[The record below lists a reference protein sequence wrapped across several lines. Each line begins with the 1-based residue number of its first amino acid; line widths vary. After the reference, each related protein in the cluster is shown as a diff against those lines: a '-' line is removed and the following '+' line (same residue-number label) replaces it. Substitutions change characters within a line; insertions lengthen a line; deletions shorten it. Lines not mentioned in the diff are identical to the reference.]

1 METLCL
7 RASYDEKMHVQF
19 HKARNRA
26 FMRKTEPLY
35 HFPFLFH
42 SFFITFYST
51 EQPMPTLENTSTL
64 PFIDELKAVKGDLLL
79 DEYSLGM
86 YSTDASFY
94 QIKPLAVVLPL
105 DDADVKLVIRIAK
118 SYKIKILPRG
128 GGTSLAGQTV
138 GEAIVIDFSK
148 YMNKIL
154 EFNEKERWVRV
165 QPGLVRD
172 ELNEEMAKY
181 NLHFAPDPA
190 TSSRANVGG
199 MVGNNSSGTKSILYG
214 KTVDHILEARILLAD
229 GTELLLKELS
239 KEEYNHKTTQ
249 KNREG
254 EIYRSIQKIIDE
266 NRGEIKQRFPK
277 VMRRVGGYNLDEFV
291 YTDRWNLA
299 KLITGSEG
307 TLALTLDVK
316 LHLEPLPKF
325 KAVVVVHFA
334 ELLEAIRAVEPML
347 PYKPSAIEIIDQTVL
362 RLSAENLTTK
372 RHCHFIDGDPAAI
385 LIVEFYGDT
394 YESVIQRSTD
404 MVKVLKELKMGYA
417 YPLFPAGKE
426 YDDVWLLRKKGL
438 GLMMGIKG
446 ERKALSF
453 IEDSAI
459 PTAVLPEYIDQVL
472 KICAKHNTPVSM
484 YAHASVGVIHVQPLL
499 DLKEEQD
506 IINLKNIADETFELV
521 VKYGGSWSGEHGDG
535 LVRSAY
541 NEKFFGTKLYQAFRQ
556 VKKLFDPEN
565 IMNPGKIVDA
575 QTIEHNLRY
584 GTSYRDKE
592 VKATFLYRDD
602 NSFGESVHM
611 CTGVGECRKML
622 GGTMCP
628 SFKATRDEEH
638 STRGRANALRLAM
651 SGQLDKEGLASKR
664 LHQVLDLCLSCKAC
678 KSECPSNV
686 DMAKMKSDVLQ
697 MYYDEHGLTTRDRLI
712 KDSSA
717 SASYFSGA
725 LSRIINYVQQTKLF
739 RSTLEKVAG
748 FDHRRTLPE
757 YASEPFY
764 KWFEKNRHS
773 AYKNSGKKVV
783 LFADTYLNFHEPDVG
798 IGAVELLN
806 SCGYEV
812 ILANVGCCQRP
823 KISHGFLRDA
833 KVGGTKTAEGLRK
846 FIDEGLTIVVC
857 EPSCASALNDD
868 LPDLIEDEVLAGKL
882 KDKVMMIDKFLEHE
896 ISSGKLDKSFQSIA
910 GNIVIHGHCHQKALY
925 GTQAMKDLL
934 SQGGEVVSEI
944 PSGCCGMAGS
954 FGYETE
960 HYELSRKIGDSILF
974 PAVKSIKAGTT
985 LVANGFSC
993 RHQIHHFTG
1002 VKPKHW
1008 VEVIRAKPS
1017 A

>member
-1 METLCL
+1 
-7 RASYDEKMHVQF
+7 
-19 HKARNRA
+19 
-26 FMRKTEPLY
+26 
-35 HFPFLFH
+35 
-42 SFFITFYST
+42 
-51 EQPMPTLENTSTL
+51 MPATQESIVTL
-64 PFIDELKAVKGDLLL
+64 PFIHELEKSIKGEVLTD
-79 DEYSLGM
+79 DYSLGM

-94 QIKPLAVVLPL
+94 QIRPLAVVLPL
-105 DDADVKLVIRIAK
+105 DETDVRKAVEIARGHKL
-118 SYKIKILPRG
+118 KILPRG

-138 GEAIVIDFSK
+138 GEALVIDFSK

-154 EFNEKERWVRV
+154 EVNVLERWVRV

-172 ELNEEMAKY
+172 ELNEEMAKH

-214 KTVDHILEARILLAD
+214 KTVDHILEAKILLAD
-229 GTELLLKELS
+229 GTELVLKKLS
-239 KEEYNHKTTQ
+239 QEEFQQ
-249 KNREG
+249 KAQQNNREG
-254 EIYRSIQKIIDE
+254 EIYRSFKEIIQQNKE
-266 NRGEIKQRFPK
+266 EIKQRFPK

-291 YTDRWNLA
+291 YTDHWNLA

-307 TLALTLDVK
+307 TLAVTLELK
-316 LHLEPLPKF
+316 INLEPLPKF
-325 KAVVVVHFA
+325 KSVAVVHFA
-334 ELLEAIRAVEPML
+334 DLLEAIRAVQPML
-347 PYKPSAIEIIDQTVL
+347 PYKPSAIEIIDRTVL

-372 RHCHFIDGDPAAI
+372 QLCHFINGDPAAI
-385 LIVEFYGDT
+385 LIVEFYGDS
-394 YESVIQRSTD
+394 YESVMQRPQD
-404 MVKVLKELKMGYA
+404 MIKELKQLGFGYA
-417 YPLFPAGKE
+417 FPLFPSGKE
-426 YDDVWLLRKKGL
+426 YDDVWTLRKKGL

-446 ERKALSF
+446 EKKALSF
-453 IEDSAI
+453 IEDAAI

-472 KICAKHNTPVSM
+472 KICAKHNTEVSM

-499 DLKEEQD
+499 DLRQEQD
-506 IINLKNIADETFELV
+506 IENLKNITNETFDLV

-541 NEKFFGTKLYQAFRQ
+541 NERFFGPRIYQAFKN
-556 VKKLFDPEN
+556 VKKMFDPEN
-565 IMNPGKIVDA
+565 LMNPGKIVEA

-584 GTSYRDKE
+584 GTAYHDQEEKTTFQYRSE
-592 VKATFLYRDD
+592 
-602 NSFGESVHM
+602 NSFRESVHM

-664 LHQVLDLCLSCKAC
+664 LHEVMDLCLSCKAC

-697 MYYDEHGLTTRDRLI
+697 IYYDEHGITLRDRLI
-712 KDSSA
+712 RDSSKA
-717 SASYFSGA
+717 AARLSGA
-725 LSRIINYVQQTKLF
+725 LSGIVNFIQHTALF
-739 RSTLEKVAG
+739 RLALQKLAG
-748 FDHRRTLPE
+748 FDQRRVLPE

-764 KWFEKNRHS
+764 KWFEKQGNNT
-773 AYKNSGKKVV
+773 YKNPEKKVV
-783 LFADTYLNFHEPDVG
+783 LFADTYLNFHEPNVG
-798 IGAVELLN
+798 ISALQLLN

-823 KISHGFLRDA
+823 RISHGFLREA
-833 KVGGTKTAEGLRK
+833 KAEGTKTVEGLK
-846 FIDEGLTIVVC
+846 KYMDQGLTVVVC

-868 LPDLIEDEVLAGKL
+868 LTDLIDDESVVTQL
-882 KDKVMMIDKFLEHE
+882 KEKVMMIDKFLEKE
-896 ISSGKLDKSFQSIA
+896 IASGKLNKTFESTA
-910 GNIVIHGHCHQKALY
+910 GNILIHGHCHQKALY
-925 GTQAMKDLL
+925 GTTGMKSIL
-934 SQGGEVVSEI
+934 SKTNQTVCEI

-954 FGYETE
+954 FGYEKE
-960 HYELSRKIGDSILF
+960 HYEISRKIGESVLF
-974 PAVKSIKAGTT
+974 PAVKSMKEGTT

-993 RHQIHHFTG
+993 RHQIAHFTG

-1008 VEVIRAKPS
+1008 VEVVRAKQS
-1017 A
+1017 S

>member
-1 METLCL
+1 MLTQD
-7 RASYDEKMHVQF
+7 RTD
-19 HKARNRA
+19 AR
-26 FMRKTEPLY
+26 T
-35 HFPFLFH
+35 
-42 SFFITFYST
+42 FI
-51 EQPMPTLENTSTL
+51 N
-64 PFIDELKAVKGDLLL
+64 ELKNIKGEVLVD
-79 DEYSLGM
+79 DYSLGM

-105 DDADVKLVIRIAK
+105 DESDVKKTVEIARTHK
-118 SYKIKILPRG
+118 LKLLPRG

-154 EFNEKERWVRV
+154 EFNEQERWVKV

-172 ELNEEMAKY
+172 ELNETMAQY
-181 NLHFAPDPA
+181 GLHFAPDPA

-214 KTVDHILEARILLAD
+214 KTVDHILEAKVLLAD

-239 KEEYNHKTTQ
+239 AQEFHKKAQQ
-249 KNREG
+249 KDREG
-254 EIYRSIQKIIDE
+254 DIYKNIQDTIHE
-266 NRGEIKQRFPK
+266 HQEEIKKRFPK

-307 TLALTLDVK
+307 TLAVSLELK
-316 LHLEPLPKF
+316 LNLEPLPKF
-325 KAVVVVHFA
+325 KSVVVVHFA
-334 ELLEAIRAVEPML
+334 ELLEAIRAVQPML
-347 PYKPSAIEIIDQTVL
+347 PYKPSAIEIVDRTVL
-362 RLSAENLTTK
+362 HLSAENLTTRK
-372 RHCHFIDGDPAAI
+372 HCHFIDGDPAAI
-385 LIVEFYGDT
+385 LIVEFYDDT
-394 YESVIQRSTD
+394 LESVLERPQNMIRD
-404 MVKVLKELKMGYA
+404 LKKMNLGYA

-426 YDDVWLLRKKGL
+426 YDDVWSLRKKGL

-446 ERKALSF
+446 EKKALSF
-453 IEDSAI
+453 IEDAAI
-459 PTAVLPEYIDQVL
+459 PTEVLPEYIDTVL
-472 KICAKHNTPVSM
+472 KICARHNTEVSM
-484 YAHASVGVIHVQPLL
+484 YAHASVGVIHVQPML
-499 DLKEEQD
+499 DLRQQED
-506 IINLKNIADETFELV
+506 IENLKRITDETFELV
-521 VKYGGSWSGEHGDG
+521 LKYGGSWSGEHGDG

-541 NEKFFGTKLYQAFRQ
+541 NERFFGPQLYQAFRRI
-556 VKKLFDPEN
+556 KKLFDPEN

-584 GTSYRDKE
+584 GTQYRDKE
-592 VKATFLYRDD
+592 VKGTFQYRAE
-602 NSFGESVHM
+602 NSFSESVHM
-611 CTGVGECRKML
+611 CTGVGECRKIL

-664 LHQVLDLCLSCKAC
+664 LHEVLDLCLSCKAC

-697 MYYDEHGLTTRDRLI
+697 MYYDEHGLTVRDRLI
-712 KDSSA
+712 RDSSTAA
-717 SASYFSGA
+717 SRLAGA
-725 LSRIINYVQQTKLF
+725 LSGIVNFVQETKLF
-739 RSTLEKVAG
+739 RALMEKLAG
-748 FDHRRTLPE
+748 FDRRRILPE
-757 YASEPFY
+757 YAAQPFY
-764 KWFEKNRHS
+764 KWFEKKGNNPF
-773 AYKNSGKKVV
+773 KNPKKKVV
-783 LFADTYLNFHEPDVG
+783 LFADTYLNFHEPNVG
-798 IGAVELLN
+798 ISALQLLN

-812 ILANVGCCQRP
+812 LLANVGCCQRP

-833 KVGGTKTAEGLRK
+833 KKDATKTVEGLRK
-846 FIDEGLTIVVC
+846 YIDQGLTIVVC

-868 LPDLIEDEVLAGKL
+868 LPDLIDDEALAAQL
-882 KDKVMMIDKFLEHE
+882 KKHVVMIDKFLENE
-896 ISSGKLDKSFQSIA
+896 ISDGRLNTTFESIA
-910 GNIVIHGHCHQKALY
+910 GNIMIHGHCHQKALY
-925 GTQAMKDLL
+925 GTQGMKSML
-934 SQGGEVVSEI
+934 SQGNETVSEI

-960 HYELSRKIGDSILF
+960 HYELSRKIGEEILF
-974 PAVKSIKAGTT
+974 PAVKSMNPGTT
-985 LVANGFSC
+985 IVANGFSC

>member
-1 METLCL
+1 MLTQERSDVHT
-7 RASYDEKMHVQF
+7 
-19 HKARNRA
+19 
-26 FMRKTEPLY
+26 
-35 HFPFLFH
+35 
-42 SFFITFYST
+42 FI
-51 EQPMPTLENTSTL
+51 N
-64 PFIDELKAVKGDLLL
+64 ELKDIKGDVLV
-79 DEYSLGM
+79 DDYSLGM

-105 DDADVKLVIRIAK
+105 DESDVKKTVEIARIHK
-118 SYKIKILPRG
+118 LRLLPRG

-138 GEAIVIDFSK
+138 GDGIVIDFSK

-154 EFNEKERWVRV
+154 EFNEQERWVKV

-181 NLHFAPDPA
+181 RLHFAPDPA

-214 KTVDHILEARILLAD
+214 KTVDHVLEAKVLLAD

-239 KEEYNHKTTQ
+239 PEAFNQ
-249 KNREG
+249 KAQQKDREG
-254 EIYRSIQKIIDE
+254 EIYRNIQETIQQ
-266 NRGEIKQRFPK
+266 NREEIKKRFPK

-307 TLALTLDVK
+307 TLAVTLEVK
-316 LHLEPLPKF
+316 INLEPLPKF
-325 KAVVVVHFA
+325 KSVVVVHFA
-334 ELLEAIRAVEPML
+334 ELLEAIRAVQPML
-347 PYKPSAIEIIDQTVL
+347 PYKPSAIEIIDRTVL
-362 RLSAENLTTK
+362 HLSAENLTTK
-372 RHCHFIDGDPAAI
+372 QHCHFIEGDPAAI
-385 LIVEFYGDT
+385 LIVEFYADT
-394 YESVIQRSTD
+394 FEAVMERPGKMIQD
-404 MVKVLKELKMGYA
+404 LKKMNFGYA
-417 YPLFPAGKE
+417 YPLFPSGKE
-426 YDDVWLLRKKGL
+426 YDDVWHLRRKGL

-446 ERKALSF
+446 EKKALSF
-453 IEDSAI
+453 IEDAAI
-459 PTAVLPEYIDQVL
+459 PTEVLPEYIDTVL
-472 KICAKHNTPVSM
+472 KICARHNTEVSM

-499 DLKEEQD
+499 DLRQQED
-506 IINLKNIADETFELV
+506 IENLKRITDETFELV

-541 NEKFFGTKLYQAFRQ
+541 NERFFGPQVYQALRR

-584 GTSYRDKE
+584 GTQYRDKE
-592 VKATFLYRDD
+592 VKGTFQYRAE

-611 CTGVGECRKML
+611 CTGVGECRKIL

-664 LHQVLDLCLSCKAC
+664 LHQVMDLCLSCKAC

-697 MYYDEHGLTTRDRLI
+697 IYYDEHGLTLRDRLI
-712 KDSSA
+712 RDSSNAA
-717 SASYFSGA
+717 SKFAGA
-725 LSRIINYVQQTKLF
+725 LSGIVNFVQETKLF
-739 RSTLEKVAG
+739 RAAMEKLAG
-748 FDHRRTLPE
+748 FDRRRVLPE
-757 YASEPFY
+757 YAPEPFY
-764 KWFEKNRHS
+764 KWFEKKENNPF
-773 AYKNSGKKVV
+773 KNPQKKVV
-783 LFADTYLNFHEPDVG
+783 LFADTYLNFHEPNVG
-798 IGAVELLN
+798 ISALQLLN

-833 KVGGTKTAEGLRK
+833 KIEGTKTAVGLRK
-846 FIDEGLTIVVC
+846 YLDQGLTIVAC

-868 LPDLIEDEVLAGKL
+868 LPDLIEDEALAAQL
-882 KDKVMMIDKFLEHE
+882 KKQRCHDRQ
-896 ISSGKLDKSFQSIA
+896 IS
-910 GNIVIHGHCHQKALY
+910 
-925 GTQAMKDLL
+925 
-934 SQGGEVVSEI
+934 GG
-944 PSGCCGMAGS
+944 
-954 FGYETE
+954 
-960 HYELSRKIGDSILF
+960 
-974 PAVKSIKAGTT
+974 
-985 LVANGFSC
+985 
-993 RHQIHHFTG
+993 
-1002 VKPKHW
+1002 
-1008 VEVIRAKPS
+1008 
-1017 A
+1017 